1 MLGKSEGKK
10 RGGQR
15 MKRLD
20 SITDSMDMSLRK
32 LREIG
37 KDREAWQFT
46 GVTKSR
52 HDLDVRT
59 IPTRI
64 ISNLIYKT
72 TNL

>member
-20 SITDSMDMSLRK
+20 SITDSMDMSIRK

-37 KDREAWQFT
+37 KERSLAVHGGHRVD
-46 GVTKSR
+46 
-52 HDLDVRT
+52 
-59 IPTRI
+59 
-64 ISNLIYKT
+64 T
-72 TNL
+72 T

>member
-20 SITDSMDMSLRK
+20 SITDSMDMSIRK

-46 GVTKSR
+46 GVTES
-52 HDLDVRT
+52 
-59 IPTRI
+59 TRLRRLNNNN
-64 ISNLIYKT
+64 SYN
-72 TNL
+72 